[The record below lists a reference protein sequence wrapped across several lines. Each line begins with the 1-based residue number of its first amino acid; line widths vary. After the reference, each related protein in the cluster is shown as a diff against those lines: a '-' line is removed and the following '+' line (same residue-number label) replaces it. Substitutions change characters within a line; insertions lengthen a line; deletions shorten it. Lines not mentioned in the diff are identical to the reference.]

1 MSSKQ
6 KYHYFEKWKYKTR
19 TLQLASLGAWINM
32 YTHTHRERVKGP
44 PSSTIDKDP
53 KLILTL
59 KEAALDKTA
68 GFHKFMLSQS
78 PMSADKTIGNDPAY

>member
-1 MSSKQ
+1 M
-6 KYHYFEKWKYKTR
+6 
-19 TLQLASLGAWINM
+19 
-32 YTHTHRERVKGP
+32 
-44 PSSTIDKDP
+44 IDKDP